1 MHILWYFIDRKNAH
15 YNGYIVVPN
24 NNSLGEKK
32 NSLENFEFLYT
43 KSVTTIINL
52 VKH

>member
-32 NSLENFEFLYT
+32 KTPLKTLNFCT
-43 KSVTTIINL
+43 QNL
-52 VKH
+52 